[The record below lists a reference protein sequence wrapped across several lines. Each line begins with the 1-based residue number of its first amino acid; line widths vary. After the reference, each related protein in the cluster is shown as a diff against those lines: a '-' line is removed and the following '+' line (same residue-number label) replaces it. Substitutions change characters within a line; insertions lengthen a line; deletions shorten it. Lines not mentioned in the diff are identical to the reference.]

1 MAKVSE
7 EFKTLVSEL
16 FYSAQEIPSLVQ
28 LIIYGSVARGEEERS
43 SDVDILLIF
52 STKEDPEKMEIA
64 KTARKE
70 IANAFAIA
78 KCDRGAQITM
88 TNLEEVDEVFMQ
100 NISSDGI
107 VVWGR
112 PFFIDVGTILNP
124 MVLFEYRVG
133 GESDVEKVR
142 FYRGLKSQKYI
153 KVKNGIIV
161 SGEGVKDAENIF
173 KINHIE
179 YKKSRIWLP

>member
-1 MAKVSE
+1 MAKISK
-7 EFKTLVSEL
+7 EFKILISEL

-28 LIIYGSVARGEEERS
+28 LIIYGSVARGDEERS

-64 KTARKE
+64 KTARKK
-70 IANAFAIA
+70 ISKAFTKA
-78 KCDRGAQITM
+78 KCERGAQITM
-88 TNLEEVDEVFMQ
+88 TNLEDVDESFMQ
-100 NISSDGI
+100 NISREGI

-112 PFFIDVGTILNP
+112 PFFIDVGAVLKP

-133 GESDVEKVR
+133 GKSDVEKVR
-142 FYRGLKSQKYI
+142 FYRGLKSQRHI

-161 SGEGVKDAENIF
+161 LEEEVKDAENLF
-173 KINHIE
+173 KINHVE
-179 YKKSRIWLP
+179 YKKSKIWLS